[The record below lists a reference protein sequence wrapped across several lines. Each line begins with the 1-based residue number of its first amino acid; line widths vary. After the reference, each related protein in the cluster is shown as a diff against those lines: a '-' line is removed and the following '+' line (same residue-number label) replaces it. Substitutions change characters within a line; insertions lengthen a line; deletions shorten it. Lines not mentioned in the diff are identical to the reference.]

1 VDLTGASNIT
11 PSPPSTHAPFALD
24 ERPLD
29 GQTLKQFLTQS
40 AQHFSSTFPDKAM
53 TSRGMAN
60 QILMVF
66 KSWFQ

>member
-1 VDLTGASNIT
+1 V
-11 PSPPSTHAPFALD
+11 LD

-53 TSRGMAN
+53 TLKGMGKH
-60 QILMVF
+60 ILIVF